1 MLSNFSRNNVYKNE
15 LELLRYGCYGLYI
28 AHRNIEKTDAELF
41 KVDKTPNLRT
51 TSARLEK
58 KLRAQEPSKCFI
70 SLENNSKVQDPI
82 TKRNRVRTLEERK
95 HPLLKAK
102 IKRNKELGI
111 IPERKLQSMT
121 DRIAASK
128 KVIVTKEKEIDFQ
141 KDLWDG
147 EEEGMKENP
156 ELASS
161 WVNKD
166 LKQYHLKNLGIDTVK
181 VPQITYERRSQ
192 LKAIDVLP
200 GTSYN
205 PNKEDYDSLIGAVVE
220 KEAAHMKQSEKL
232 NRSLKA
238 VYQKTTKSE
247 LKRRKRTEMRE
258 GFPTNGPIRDDDEQ
272 PSGDEYKTT
281 NPPVRNRKKD
291 LMKRRKQKEHRLR
304 MAQAEKDKTE
314 LKKIKDLGMLKMYK
328 KQIKKNEEVL
338 IERKEDRA
346 VKQELKKKQPRRL
359 ARKKFEEEDIQV
371 EDNPEDL
378 GNLRKLKP
386 LGSILVDRFKS
397 MQKRNILVPNVK
409 RMPRKRRL
417 VRIKK
422 NAFKEEVP
430 QSKKS
435 KKGPKQKLKIHD

>member
-1 MLSNFSRNNVYKNE
+1 MTKTAKKRHVSMKKKASWRKHTDIADVEQF
-15 LELLRYGCYGLYI
+15 LEEQRLQERIG
-28 AHRNIEKTDAELF
+28 ANIEKTDAELF

-314 LKKIKDLGMLKMYK
+314 LKKIKDLGM
-328 KQIKKNEEVL
+328 
-338 IERKEDRA
+338 
-346 VKQELKKKQPRRL
+346 
-359 ARKKFEEEDIQV
+359 
-371 EDNPEDL
+371 
-378 GNLRKLKP
+378 
-386 LGSILVDRFKS
+386 
-397 MQKRNILVPNVK
+397 
-409 RMPRKRRL
+409 
-417 VRIKK
+417 
-422 NAFKEEVP
+422 
-430 QSKKS
+430 
-435 KKGPKQKLKIHD
+435 